1 MYMYHYWVLE
11 ILYDYM
17 MILER
22 YTVWQMVKNTR
33 VSEFRDPYLR
43 F

>member
-22 YTVWQMVKNTR
+22 YTIWQMVKNKR
-33 VSEFRDPYLR
+33 VSKFRDPYLR

>member
-22 YTVWQMVKNTR
+22 YTVWQMVNNKR